1 MAAFVNVPF
10 VDTLEIPLIPK
21 YFHFVGNFKKSGKS
35 NYITYQVLVVVTGFY
50 LWPSATVSNPYP
62 KQKKKKK
69 NVTWTV
75 IASSQR
81 EKRNGDFGHLNAKE

>member
-21 YFHFVGNFKKSGKS
+21 YFHFVGNFKTGRAGKS
-35 NYITYQVLVVVTGFY
+35 NYITYQVLLLSLGFIY
-50 LWPSATVSNPYP
+50 GQVLLFRLPIP
-62 KQKKKKK
+62 KI
-69 NVTWTV
+69 VTWTV

-81 EKRNGDFGHLNAKE
+81 EKRDKDSGT